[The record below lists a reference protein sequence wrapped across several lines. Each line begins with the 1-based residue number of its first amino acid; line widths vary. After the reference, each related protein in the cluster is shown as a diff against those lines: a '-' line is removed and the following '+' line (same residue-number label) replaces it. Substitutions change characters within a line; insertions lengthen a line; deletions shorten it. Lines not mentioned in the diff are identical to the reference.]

1 MLVIYGLYFRNSN
14 IRQPDI
20 QQVQA
25 RTRWHFAFAAMLHV
39 HWLLIHAALC
49 CRRNE
54 TPCIDCKSAQQCTT
68 RRHPYHSSKLHPGPC
83 SSVGM
88 RRGIDRHT
96 HTHRHT
102 GRRAGWPIK
111 NVPNF
116 CSLIF
121 KCVIYIIRFLT
132 RLTSSS
138 GIQWRHWWCFWN
150 LYIGNKTYWSTN
162 TQKEHFLHKVYT
174 PL

>member
-1 MLVIYGLYFRNSN
+1 MIVIYGLYFRNSN
-14 IRQPDI
+14 IWQPDI

-68 RRHPYHSSKLHPGPC
+68 RWHPYHSSKLHPGPC

-96 HTHRHT
+96 DEQKHRHT
-102 GRRAGWPIK
+102 DGHDHYTCHVASATPHAKYNYLECINCYILFLPLIVSASLYPSYGRPM
-111 NVPNF
+111 
-116 CSLIF
+116 
-121 KCVIYIIRFLT
+121 
-132 RLTSSS
+132 
-138 GIQWRHWWCFWN
+138 
-150 LYIGNKTYWSTN
+150 
-162 TQKEHFLHKVYT
+162 
-174 PL
+174 